1 MLIKVIGW
9 PFLTTKIFFKLIEIF
24 LLHTF
29 GMFQALQ
36 REQEKHMQEFVKV
49 SILTNK
55 EFEANVKQAIESSS
69 VLKSLLPDI
78 KVKKLF
84 VTLPFLSLSVRLY

>member
-1 MLIKVIGW
+1 
-9 PFLTTKIFFKLIEIF
+9 
-24 LLHTF
+24 
-29 GMFQALQ
+29 MFQALQ

>member
-1 MLIKVIGW
+1 
-9 PFLTTKIFFKLIEIF
+9 
-24 LLHTF
+24 
-29 GMFQALQ
+29 
-36 REQEKHMQEFVKV
+36 MQEFVKV

-84 VTLPFLSLSVRLY
+84 VYLPFLSLTVRLY